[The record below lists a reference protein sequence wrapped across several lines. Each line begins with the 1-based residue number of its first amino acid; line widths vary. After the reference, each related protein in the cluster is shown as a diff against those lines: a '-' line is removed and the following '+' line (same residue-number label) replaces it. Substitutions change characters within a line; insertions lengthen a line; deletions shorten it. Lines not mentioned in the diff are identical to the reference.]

1 MVALLKTLDPCANE
15 LYRGGGLLEVLEL
28 DDDDKSVS
36 LRRKLLMDYAR
47 FSRRQEEREEPYE
60 VVLHLLLAQSTESS
74 ELRAHTIEY
83 TEPHIST
90 MVSPHGRTR
99 W

>member
-1 MVALLKTLDPCANE
+1 VVALLKTLEPYANG

-74 ELRAHTIEY
+74 YHRVY
-83 TEPHIST
+83 
-90 MVSPHGRTR
+90 
-99 W
+99 